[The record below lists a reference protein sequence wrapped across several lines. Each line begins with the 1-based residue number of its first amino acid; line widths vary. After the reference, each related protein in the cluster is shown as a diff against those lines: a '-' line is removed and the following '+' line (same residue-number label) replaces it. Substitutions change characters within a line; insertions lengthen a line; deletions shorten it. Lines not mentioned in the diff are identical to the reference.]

1 MFSCLSASENFETAY
16 PNIKE
21 TIPRSAL
28 GYGANP
34 VYPGFPPIMMDGR
47 AIVASD
53 QPEAVLNNTLLKE
66 VGIKSNWQYRQY
78 LTHNAKDI
86 MRYNYTE
93 SSNDVGYFKRYA
105 DTPHQY
111 SVPFVYPSFISQDK
125 PNGYQ
130 NSDLKQAYLTREQL
144 NARKVA
150 PVITQEEI
158 LSLHK

>member
-1 MFSCLSASENFETAY
+1 MFSFLSAPEKVECAY

-53 QPEAVLNNTLLKE
+53 QPEAILNNALIKE
-66 VGIKSNWQYRQY
+66 LGIQSNWQYRQY
-78 LTHNAKDI
+78 LTKNAKDI

-93 SSNDVGYFKRYA
+93 SSNDVGYFKRYE
-105 DTPHQY
+105 DSPNQY
-111 SVPFVYPSFISQDK
+111 SVPFVYPSFVSQET

-130 NSDLKQAYLTREQL
+130 QSDLKQMYLSREQL

-158 LSLHK
+158 MGYHK